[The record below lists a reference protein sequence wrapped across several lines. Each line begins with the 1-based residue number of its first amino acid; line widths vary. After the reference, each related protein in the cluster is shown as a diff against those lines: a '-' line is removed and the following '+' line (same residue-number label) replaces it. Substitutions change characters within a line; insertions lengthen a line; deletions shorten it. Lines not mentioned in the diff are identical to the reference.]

1 MILNIVFFII
11 GFILSSF
18 LISNALLCIFFS
30 IPFTKKLE
38 KIGVN
43 LDSNSIIFKNK
54 ITITL
59 DLGIMFLVS
68 LIVTLFFTKHCVYF
82 YISIIVVILLLIK
95 NLKENPNNISDYFNT
110 FKNDIN
116 FDSLNSLIDFY
127 KNQLNDINEYI
138 KNIENKNYEKA
149 SKIID
154 KNINIDN

>member
-68 LIVTLFFTKHCVYF
+68 LIVTLFFTRYCVYF

-127 KNQLNDINEYI
+127 KNQLNDINEYT
-138 KNIENKNYEKA
+138 KNIENKNYEKS

>member
-68 LIVTLFFTKHCVYF
+68 LIVTLFFTRYCVYF

-127 KNQLNDINEYI
+127 KNQLNDINEYT

>member
-68 LIVTLFFTKHCVYF
+68 LIVTLFFTKYCVYF

-95 NLKENPNNISDYFNT
+95 NLKDNPNNISDYFNT

-116 FDSLNSLIDFY
+116 FDSLNSSIDFY